1 VEVIRMRIVLS
12 ALGLA
17 AVLLIA
23 HSFRGVPAIAQAPGG
38 DWVPFTA
45 GQTLRLTV
53 DLPGGVVNCKVT
65 QVLNGFIGCA
75 RDDQRRQSTDQW
87 INLRNV
93 QTITPS
99 ER

>member
-1 VEVIRMRIVLS
+1 LRIVLA
-12 ALGLA
+12 ALCIA
-17 AVLLIA
+17 ATLLIA
-23 HSFRGVPAIAQAPGG
+23 HSFRAVPIKAQVPTG

-45 GQTLRLTV
+45 GQTVRLTV
-53 DLPGGVVNCKVT
+53 DLPGSVVHCKVI
-65 QVLNGFIGCA
+65 QVVNGFIGCA
-75 RDDQRRQSTDQW
+75 KDDQRRQPTDQW

>member
-1 VEVIRMRIVLS
+1 MRIVLS
-12 ALGLA
+12 ALTLA

-23 HSFRGVPAIAQAPGG
+23 HSFRAVPALAQASAG
-38 DWVPFTA
+38 DWIPFTS
-45 GQTLRLTV
+45 GQTVKLSV
-53 DLPGGVVNCKVT
+53 DLPGGIVICKVT
-65 QVLNGFIGCA
+65 QVQHGFVGCA
-75 RDDQRRQSTDQW
+75 RDEQRRQSTEQW